1 MSESGQEEERQRAT
15 GAERRRRRMRTEE
28 MSVRDAAHDIS
39 ADSQ

>member
-1 MSESGQEEERQRAT
+1 MGERGQEEERRVLEQRVET
-15 GAERRRRRMRTEE
+15 MAERTEE